1 MELTVVN
8 FFIGLQIK
16 KMRYYLFHVATVM
29 NLQILGRL
37 IMNDSGIRKSAM
49 VGGIMLIAG
58 GLLGAAAALLLA
70 PQSGRQTRRDISRY
84 SRKVRRQAEDVV
96 DDFAGNVHG
105 MVETIGERAED
116 ILAKGKDLAQEAKIE
131 LIKIID
137 EGQVKL
143 EKQKA
148 RLAKIIG

>member
-1 MELTVVN
+1 
-8 FFIGLQIK
+8 
-16 KMRYYLFHVATVM
+16 
-29 NLQILGRL
+29 
-37 IMNDSGIRKSAM
+37 MNDCELKKNAM
-49 VGGIMLIAG
+49 VGGIMLVAG
-58 GLLGAAAALLLA
+58 GLLGAAVALLYA

-84 SRKVRRQAEDVV
+84 SRKMRREAENVV
-96 DDFAGNVHG
+96 DEFAGNVHG

-116 ILAKGKDLAQEAKIE
+116 ILDRGKDLAHEAKVE

-137 EGQVKL
+137 EGQARL

>member
-1 MELTVVN
+1 MSECEV
-8 FFIGLQIK
+8 
-16 KMRYYLFHVATVM
+16 
-29 NLQILGRL
+29 
-37 IMNDSGIRKSAM
+37 RKNAV

-58 GLLGAAAALLLA
+58 GLLGAAAALLYA

-84 SRKVRRQAEDVV
+84 SRKVRHQAEDIV

-105 MVETIGERAED
+105 MVESIGERAED
-116 ILAKGKDLAQEAKIE
+116 ILAKGKDLAHEAKVE

-137 EGQVKL
+137 EGQAKL

>member
-1 MELTVVN
+1 MSE
-8 FFIGLQIK
+8 
-16 KMRYYLFHVATVM
+16 
-29 NLQILGRL
+29 
-37 IMNDSGIRKSAM
+37 SEIRKSVM

-58 GLLGAAAALLLA
+58 GLLGAAAALLYA

-84 SRKVRRQAEDVV
+84 SRKVRRQTEDIV

-116 ILAKGKDLAQEAKIE
+116 ILDKGKDLAHEAKVE

-137 EGQVKL
+137 EGQARL
-143 EKQKA
+143 EKQKE